1 MKVLVVKTSSLG
13 DVIHTLP
20 AVTDAAEAIPDI
32 RFDWV
37 VEEGFAEIPAWHPAV
52 ERVIP
57 IGLRQWRKNWRR
69 AWQSHAIQE
78 FSRELRQE
86 TYDLII
92 DAQGLFKSALVAL
105 MAKGDRAGLDRRS
118 AREPWITRTYHQQI
132 SVPRQMHAIERVR
145 KLFAQSLNY
154 TLQNNAPEYG
164 VRKIVQ
170 GHKYSSAISC
180 GEESLGVAKTSYLMF
195 LHGTTW
201 VTKLWPESHWQEL
214 AAMAA
219 KRGYRI
225 TIPWGNREEQAR
237 AERIAAVAQGVSTL
251 PSMSLT
257 DLAYELTG
265 AAGVVGVDTGLI
277 HLAAALEVPAVTLY
291 GATSPELTGA
301 KGNRQRN
308 LVVEFPCAPCLRRE
322 CDFKGQAAVNPACYQ
337 SLAPTYVLE
346 QIEAMMETDR
356 GT

>member
-20 AVTDAAEAIPDI
+20 AVTDAAEAIPGI

-57 IGLRQWRKNWRR
+57 IGLRQWRKNWRQ
-69 AWQSHAIQE
+69 AWQSHAIQD
-78 FSRELRQE
+78 FSKELRQE
-86 TYDLII
+86 AYDLII

-105 MAKGDRAGLDRRS
+105 IAKGDRAGLDRHS
-118 AREPWITRTYHQQI
+118 AREPWIARTYHQQTP
-132 SVPRQMHAIERVR
+132 VPRQMHAVERVR
-145 KLFAQSLNY
+145 RLFAQSLNY
-154 TLQNNAPEYG
+154 TLQDTAPDYG
-164 VRKIVQ
+164 IRRIVQ
-170 GHKYSSAISC
+170 RYKDSSTIFS
-180 GEESLGVAKTSYLMF
+180 GEESQDEANPAYLMF

-201 VTKLWPESHWQEL
+201 TTKLWPETHWKEL
-214 AAMAA
+214 ASMAA

-225 TIPWGNREEQAR
+225 TIPWGNKEEQAR
-237 AERIAAVAQGVSTL
+237 AERIAAVAQAVSTL

-277 HLAAALEVPAVTLY
+277 HLTAALEIPAVTLY

-301 KGNRQRN
+301 RGNRQRN
-308 LVVEFPCAPCLRRE
+308 LVAEFPCAPCLRRV
-322 CDFKGQAAVNPACYQ
+322 CNFKGQAAVTPACYQ

-346 QIEAMMETDR
+346 QIVAMMESA
-356 GT
+356 